1 MSEMTVRYLGAVQF
15 EAETRGLK
23 VYCDQPVANGG
34 FDEGMTPPEYLLVA
48 LGTCAGY
55 YAAEYLNKSGLP
67 SAGLEVT
74 VKADKVKGP
83 ARMDHFKLVIRV
95 PAKLEAQHGVGL
107 RASVEKCLIH
117 NTLLNAPSIET
128 TVSMGEPDPVVE

>member
-23 VYCDQPVANGG
+23 VYCDQPPSNGG

-55 YAAEYLNKSGLP
+55 YAAEYLNKNGLP
-67 SAGLEVT
+67 SEGLEVK
-74 VKADKVKGP
+74 VHADKVKGP
-83 ARMDHFKLVIRV
+83 ARMDNFKLAIHV
-95 PAKLEAQHGVGL
+95 PAKLELKHGDGVRL
-107 RASVEKCLIH
+107 SVEKCLIH
-117 NTLLNAPSIET
+117 NTLLHAPSIET
-128 TVSMGEPDPVVE
+128 TVTLGEPDPLIE